1 MEILATIIT
10 TTGMPIPIA
19 ILCAILIGAYMFSLT
34 WAILQFVTTRKK
46 GILLAIVCGCVFAG
60 FWGAVF
66 LGTPKKE
73 IVQYKVT
80 IDETVSFVEF
90 HKKYE
95 IIDQEGEIYTIQEK
109 YNDEDK

>member
-1 MEILATIIT
+1 MEILTTTVIT
-10 TTGMPIPIA
+10 TGISVPVAMLFA
-19 ILCAILIGAYMFSLT
+19 FVIGAFMFLLT
-34 WAILQFVTTRKK
+34 SYLLDFFVCERATLLAAICGCVLAVLC
-46 GILLAIVCGCVFAG
+46 GIILLAF
-60 FWGAVF
+60 
-66 LGTPKKE
+66 PEKE

-109 YNDEDK
+109 ENND

>member
-10 TTGMPIPIA
+10 TTGIPAPAAIVFAFVLGILMFGITMSILDVIA
-19 ILCAILIGAYMFSLT
+19 CK
-34 WAILQFVTTRKK
+34 R
-46 GILLAIVCGCVFAG
+46 GILLAAICGGVVTIFCSALLLFA
-60 FWGAVF
+60 F
-66 LGTPKKE
+66 PEKE

-109 YNDEDK
+109 ENND